1 MDTCTFEGATVI
13 PAHIRSVAPYAIVMP
28 GNGQTMEPVARRI
41 LSPADGQRTELV
53 ELNSSNMVAGEGFEP
68 P

>member
-28 GNGQTMEPVARRI
+28 GNGQTMEPITRRI
-41 LSPADGQRTELV
+41 LSTADGQRTELV
-53 ELNSSNMVAGEGFEP
+53 GLNWSD
-68 P
+68 